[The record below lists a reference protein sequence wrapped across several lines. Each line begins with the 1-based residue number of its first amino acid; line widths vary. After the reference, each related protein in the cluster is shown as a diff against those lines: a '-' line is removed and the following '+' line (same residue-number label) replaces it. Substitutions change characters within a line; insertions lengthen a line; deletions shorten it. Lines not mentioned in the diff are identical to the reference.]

1 MKKLLFTLS
10 LCALC
15 ASVSTLPCLAETPY
29 AGSGDELTEISET
42 ADKDTNSEEEA
53 AQLRQAGRDAF
64 KKKDYA
70 TAVKYYQQAADLGD
84 AEAQFYLAN
93 RYYHGQGV
101 AEDKEQA
108 FYWYE
113 KAARQGNTD
122 AQACLGECYLEGEGT
137 TKNEDKGIYWLS
149 LAADR
154 GNLGAKMSFGLCYIE
169 GTGVG
174 VNPKHGFILVKDA
187 AEHGLA
193 AAQLYVGRFYC
204 EGIGV
209 DQDIEQG
216 KKWFAKAAAN
226 TEEDYQDVAEIAK
239 DILSEIKLRED
250 CIAELNDLNNANA
263 PLNEHENGDSE
274 VSAASNELSKAINEA
289 IYTYS
294 DNLQFIP
301 RIVMEAKSGNKQA
314 AKALAED
321 RESVKKLRSVTKQ
334 STNRLKMAAK
344 GEFFIPA
351 EIYTKTKKYD
361 SLKPY
366 DAFTRGKQAC
376 EKGDPQGYALLE
388 SSARR
393 GCNHAKIVLA
403 QALLPAGHK
412 LNTGKWD
419 SFVFEGKTLSEA
431 DRLQRYLKWMS
442 SAADNGSL
450 TACQELRQVYK
461 EGTYAPKDSAKVFH
475 YTKAAAQLKDPDA
488 MFDLGTRYAA
498 GIGCQ
503 KDRAAAVKWMKQA
516 AHAGNADA
524 QQWIEDRRGHYAEI
538 SGGGISSLG
547 YVNFGDSLYSVKQ
560 ANSDLTGSRI
570 NPAKFDVSTLSSSSQ
585 KVIVDNGYTGRVYY
599 LSGNKVVK
607 MVSEDTAWGN
617 GHYSFDDSAW
627 RNTFS
632 SLRREIIN
640 AGYGFPST
648 DSSNYCEW
656 HIQGLHVY
664 LSYIKNSQY
673 IKIKVEM
680 TADSLRKWQGPKIG
694 GWEDLLK

>member
-93 RYYHGQGV
+93 RYYNGQGV

-122 AQACLGECYLEGEGT
+122 AQTCLGLSYLNGEGV
-137 TKNEDKGIYWLS
+137 TKNEDKGIYWLN

-154 GNLGAKMSFGLCYIE
+154 GNLVAKMSFGLCYIE

-204 EGIGV
+204 EGTGV

-216 KKWFAKAAAN
+216 KKWLAKAAAN

-263 PLNEHENGDSE
+263 PLNEHENGDSDI
-274 VSAASNELSKAINEA
+274 AASRKEFSKKINEN
-289 IYTYS
+289 IYYYTES
-294 DNLQFIP
+294 LQFIP
-301 RIVMEAKSGNKQA
+301 NYVMEAKSGNEQA

-321 RESVKKLRSVTKQ
+321 RESIRKLRSVTKQ
-334 STNRLKMAAK
+334 STNRLNMAAK

-351 EIYTKTKKYD
+351 EIYTNTKQYD
-361 SLKPY
+361 NLKPY
-366 DAFTRGKQAC
+366 DAYTRGLQTLGQ
-376 EKGDPQGYALLE
+376 GDPKSYALLE

-393 GCNHAKIVLA
+393 GCNHAKIWLA
-403 QALLPAGHK
+403 WLIMPKGHP
-412 LNTGKWD
+412 LAHD
-419 SFVFEGKTLSEA
+419 SSLYFVFEGKTLSEA
-431 DRLQRYLKWMS
+431 DRLQRYIKWMS
-442 SAADNGSL
+442 SAADNGSVG
-450 TACQELRQVYK
+450 ACWEMRNLYK
-461 EGTYAPKDSAKVFH
+461 EGKYVPKDSAKVFH

-488 MFDLGTRYAA
+488 MFDLGTRYAQ

-503 KDRAAAVKWMKQA
+503 KDRGAAVKWMKQA
-516 AHAGNADA
+516 AHAGSAEA
-524 QQWIEDRRGHYAEI
+524 QQWIEDRRGHYVNGTETYK
-538 SGGGISSLG
+538 ISSAQALQEARRDYPGVSTVSTYRDDPDAPYNKRVFLG
-547 YVNFGDSLYSVKQ
+547 I
-560 ANSDLTGSRI
+560 LTGSTPRG
-570 NPAKFDVSTLSSSSQ
+570 PMQAPL
-585 KVIVDNGYTGRVYY
+585 YTI
-599 LSGNKVVK
+599 S
-607 MVSEDTAWGN
+607 D
-617 GHYSFDDSAW
+617 
-627 RNTFS
+627 
-632 SLRREIIN
+632 
-640 AGYGFPST
+640 GYGST
-648 DSSNYCEW
+648 GIPYAT
-656 HIQGLHVY
+656 GA
-664 LSYIKNSQY
+664 QY
-673 IKIKVEM
+673 GDIVLAGPYYGIELVDDR
-680 TADSLRKWQGPKIG
+680 TRTRTVRKWQGPKIG
-694 GWEDLLK
+694 GWEDLLR